1 MISKICNHQALGS
14 PVLLMKSRSLSF
26 QRHFSTRACG
36 LFFLVSLFGAGLTI
50 AHADAVSQLASFSI
64 FDKVDLAQLAK
75 SDVKTAHGPPMRNPR
90 FLAVQSCYVAPGSPA
105 QQIEALRRWD
115 PTRHREL
122 KVFLHSDLPSNP
134 TPANFAKLKTA
145 PGNASVRSFVA
156 STQKLSSDLQIS
168 RDEVKRF
175 SGAAESSGAIPA
187 PVAAFWTD
195 VLTARTKSFVSGG
208 MSAQPPYDHAGPS
221 IRASDEVNGLLR
233 EQEKI
238 RRQFSGL
245 LGSTGIGRGAGS
257 LRPELYWELLDVD
270 DQGVVTLGAS
280 YSRGGAAGTYQ
291 AADVLYYASGGY
303 YVALTLYQLWPV
315 TVEGK
320 PSTLVWRGDMI
331 SAASLGSLH
340 GVERLGSESV
350 MMKNIT
356 KAVTLFRRDSGGR

>member
-1 MISKICNHQALGS
+1 MNIEFIARVRYLRLVAFVTLFSLALIVG
-14 PVLLMKSRSLSF
+14 PR
-26 QRHFSTRACG
+26 RAR
-36 LFFLVSLFGAGLTI
+36 
-50 AHADAVSQLASFSI
+50 ADAVSELASFSI
-64 FDKVDLAQLAK
+64 FGKVDLAQLAK
-75 SDVKTAHGPPMRNPR
+75 SGVKTTHGPPMKNPR
-90 FLAVQSCYVAPGSPA
+90 FLAVQSCYVASGSPA
-105 QQIEALRRWD
+105 QQMEALRQWN
-115 PTRHREL
+115 PTQHREL

-134 TPANFAKLKTA
+134 TPDNFEKLKNA
-145 PGNASVRSFVA
+145 PDNASVRSFVA
-156 STQKLSSDLQIS
+156 STQKLSSDLQVS
-168 RDEVKRF
+168 KDEAKKF
-175 SGAAESSGAIPA
+175 SAGTGGGGGVIPA
-187 PVAAFWTD
+187 PVVAFWGD

-208 MSAQPPYDHAGPS
+208 MSAQAPYDHAGPS
-221 IRASDEVNGLLR
+221 ARASDEVNGLLR

-245 LGSTGIGRGAGS
+245 LGATAIGRGAGS

-280 YSRGGAAGTYQ
+280 YSRSEAGGTYQ

-303 YVALTLYQLWPV
+303 YVALTLHQLWPV

-331 SAASLGSLH
+331 SSASLGTLH

-356 KAVTLFRRDSGGR
+356 KAVSLFRRDTSGGR

>member
-1 MISKICNHQALGS
+1 M
-14 PVLLMKSRSLSF
+14 LLMKPKTRSF
-26 QRHFSTRACG
+26 QRRFSRRACS
-36 LFFLVSLFGAGLTI
+36 LLVLVSLFGVGQTI
-50 AHADAVSQLASFSI
+50 ARADAVSELASFSI
-64 FDKVDLAQLAK
+64 FDKVDLAQLARG
-75 SDVKTAHGPPMRNPR
+75 DVKTAHGAPMRNPR

-105 QQIEALRRWD
+105 QQMEALRRWD

-134 TPANFAKLKTA
+134 TPANFEKLKSA
-145 PGNASVRSFVA
+145 PDNSSVRSFVA
-156 STQKLSSDLQIS
+156 ATQKLSSDLQIS
-168 RDEVKRF
+168 RDEAKKF
-175 SGAAESSGAIPA
+175 SAVSAGGSGGPIPA
-187 PVAAFWTD
+187 PVAAFWAD

-208 MSAQPPYDHAGPS
+208 MAAQPPYDHAGPS
-221 IRASDEVNGLLR
+221 IRASEEVNGLLR

-238 RRQFSGL
+238 RRQFSGF
-245 LGSTGIGRGAGS
+245 LGATGVGRGPGS

-280 YSRGGAAGTYQ
+280 YSRGGPGGASQ

-320 PSTLVWRGDMI
+320 GSTLVWRGDMI

-356 KAVTLFRRDSGGR
+356 KAVSLFRRDSSGNR

>member
-1 MISKICNHQALGS
+1 M
-14 PVLLMKSRSLSF
+14 LLMKSETLSV
-26 QRHFSTRACG
+26 QRHLSTTACS
-36 LFFLVSLFGAGLTI
+36 LLFLVSLFGAGQTI
-50 AHADAVSQLASFSI
+50 ARADPISELASFSI
-64 FDKVDLAQLAK
+64 FDKVDLAQLAR

-90 FLAVQSCYVAPGSPA
+90 FLAVQSCYVSPGLPA
-105 QQIEALRRWD
+105 QQIDALRRWD
-115 PTRHREL
+115 ATRHREL

-134 TPANFAKLKTA
+134 TPANFEKLKNA
-145 PGNASVRSFVA
+145 PDNASVRSFVA
-156 STQKLSSDLQIS
+156 ATQKLSSDLQIS
-168 RDEVKRF
+168 RDEAKKF
-175 SGAAESSGAIPA
+175 SAGSAGGGGGPIPA
-187 PVAAFWTD
+187 PVAAFWAD
-195 VLTARTKSFVSGG
+195 VLTARTKNFVSGG
-208 MSAQPPYDHAGPS
+208 MAAEPPYDHAGPS

-238 RRQFSGL
+238 HKQFSGF
-245 LGSTGIGRGAGS
+245 LGATAIGRGAGS
-257 LRPELYWELLDVD
+257 LKPELYWELLDAD

-280 YSRGGAAGTYQ
+280 YSRAGAGGTYQ

-356 KAVTLFRRDSGGR
+356 KAVTLFRRDSSR

>member
-1 MISKICNHQALGS
+1 M
-14 PVLLMKSRSLSF
+14 
-26 QRHFSTRACG
+26 
-36 LFFLVSLFGAGLTI
+36 VSLFSVGVTI
-50 AHADAVSQLASFSI
+50 ARGDPVSELASFSV
-64 FDKVDLAQLAK
+64 FDKVDLAQLARG
-75 SDVKTAHGPPMRNPR
+75 DVKTAHGPPMRNPR

-105 QQIEALRRWD
+105 QQMEALRGWD

-134 TPANFAKLKTA
+134 TPANFEKLKNA
-145 PGNASVRSFVA
+145 PGNSSVRSFVA
-156 STQKLSSDLQIS
+156 ATEKLSPELQIS
-168 RDEVKRF
+168 KDEAKKF
-175 SGAAESSGAIPA
+175 SAGTGGGGGGAISA
-187 PVAAFWTD
+187 PVAAFWAD

-208 MSAQPPYDHAGPS
+208 MAAEPPYDHARPS

-257 LRPELYWELLDVD
+257 LKPELYWELLDVD

-280 YSRGGAAGTYQ
+280 YSRGGTAGTYQ

-320 PSTLVWRGDMI
+320 GSTLIWRGDMI
-331 SAASLGSLH
+331 SAAPLGSLH

-356 KAVTLFRRDSGGR
+356 KAVTLFRRDSSGNR

>member
-1 MISKICNHQALGS
+1 
-14 PVLLMKSRSLSF
+14 MKPKMLSLP
-26 QRHFSTRACG
+26 RPFSAKACG
-36 LFFLVSLFGAGLTI
+36 LLLLVSLLRLGLTM
-50 AHADAVSQLASFSI
+50 ARADAVSELASFSI

-75 SDVKTAHGPPMRNPR
+75 SDAKTAHGPPMRNPR

-105 QQIEALRRWD
+105 QQMEALRRWD
-115 PTRHREL
+115 ATRHREL
-122 KVFLHSDLPSNP
+122 KVFLHTDLPSSP
-134 TPANFAKLKTA
+134 TPANFEKLKNA
-145 PGNASVRSFVA
+145 PDNGSVRSFVA
-156 STQKLSSDLQIS
+156 ATQKLSSDLQIS
-168 RDEVKRF
+168 KDEAKKF
-175 SGAAESSGAIPA
+175 SAGTGGGGGAIPA
-187 PVAAFWTD
+187 SVAAFWAD
-195 VLTARTKSFVSGG
+195 LLSARTKSFVSGG

-238 RRQFSGL
+238 RRQFSGF
-245 LGSTGIGRGAGS
+245 LGATGIGRGAGS

-280 YSRGGAAGTYQ
+280 YNRGGAGGTYQ

-356 KAVTLFRRDSGGR
+356 KAVTLFRRDTGGGR